1 MASAAVRPR
10 PHPVYLPAVGSPA
23 DSGGTIPR
31 VRGRARAMTHAAQTH
46 PHLPSSPPEGPGLV
60 RIAGLP
66 YFAIAFIARLP
77 FAMMVVGVLTVVVSA
92 RGSLSLGGLTSAAV
106 GLGTA
111 CFGPLLGAAADRFG
125 QRSVLLALSIGNGAM
140 LVLFTLV
147 VYAGAADGLVL
158 LAAVGIGATAPQVA
172 PMSRSRLVT
181 IITDRMPEAVRART
195 LSGTMA
201 YESAAD
207 ETVFVFGPF
216 IVGILASAIAP
227 WAPLVG
233 AAALT
238 VLFVGAFALHPSARA
253 VSAHRDRDGRAPS
266 SVSELF
272 RPRLLIVVIGI
283 LGVGMFFGTMLT
295 SLTSFMAD
303 RGASEQAG
311 LLYGVMGVGSAVLAL
326 GVAWLP
332 ARFSLRARWLV
343 FSGILLAGSALLLFV
358 DTPATMMVALA
369 IMGIGIGP
377 TLVTQYSF
385 GAARSPLGRSATVMT
400 MLGSGIV
407 VGQSLGAAVAGEL
420 AETVGT
426 GAALILPI
434 VAASV
439 AFAAGLVNWRLSAV
453 PSRVA
458 SV

>member
-1 MASAAVRPR
+1 
-10 PHPVYLPAVGSPA
+10 
-23 DSGGTIPR
+23 
-31 VRGRARAMTHAAQTH
+31 MTHAEPQIQPH
-46 PHLPSSPPEGPGLV
+46 PPTDDGPGLL
-60 RIAGLP
+60 RIAGLL
-66 YFAIAFIARLP
+66 YFVIAFVARLP

-125 QRSVLLALSIGNGAM
+125 QRAVLLALAIANGAT

-147 VYAGAADGLVL
+147 VYGDSAEALVL
-158 LAAVGIGATAPQVA
+158 VSAFGIGATAPQVA

-181 IITDRMPEAVRART
+181 MITDRMPEHVRGRT
-195 LSGTMA
+195 VSGTMA

-216 IVGILASAIAP
+216 IVGILASALAP

-233 AAALT
+233 AAVLT
-238 VLFVGAFALHPSARA
+238 VVFVGAFALHPSART
-253 VSAHRDRDGRAPS
+253 VSAHRDGDGRAPS

-272 RPRLLIVVIGI
+272 SPRLLVVVLGI

-311 LLYGVMGVGSAVLAL
+311 LLYGVMGVGSAILAL

-343 FSGILLAGSALLLFV
+343 FSGVLLAGTLLLLLV
-358 DTPATMMVALA
+358 DIPATMMVALG

-420 AETVGT
+420 AESLGT
-426 GAALILPI
+426 GTALLLPI
-434 VAASV
+434 VAAGV
-439 AFAAGLVNWRLSAV
+439 AFTAGLVNWRLT
-453 PSRVA
+453 A
-458 SV
+458 SPLA

>member
-1 MASAAVRPR
+1 
-10 PHPVYLPAVGSPA
+10 
-23 DSGGTIPR
+23 
-31 VRGRARAMTHAAQTH
+31 MTHTH
-46 PHLPSSPPEGPGLV
+46 TSAEPTLL
-60 RIAGLP
+60 RIAGFP
-66 YFAIAFIARLP
+66 YFLIAFVARLP

-125 QRSVLLALSIGNGAM
+125 QRVVLLILAVANGSM
-140 LVLFTLV
+140 LVLFTVV
-147 VYAGAADGLVL
+147 VYGTAADAFVL

-172 PMSRSRLVT
+172 PLSRSRLVT
-181 IITDRMPEAVRART
+181 MIRDRMSEGRQGRT
-195 LSGTMA
+195 VSGTMA

-216 IVGILASAIAP
+216 IVGVLASLIAP

-233 AAALT
+233 AAVLT
-238 VLFVGAFALHPSARA
+238 VVFVGAFALHPSGRH
-253 VSAHRDRDGRAPS
+253 VSLDRGKDGKALS

-272 RPRLLIVVIGI
+272 RPQLLIVVLGI

-303 RGASEQAG
+303 RGAAEQAG
-311 LLYGVMGVGSAVLAL
+311 LLYGVMGVGSAALAL

-332 ARFSLRARWLV
+332 QSFSLRLRWLV
-343 FSGILLAGSALLLFV
+343 FSGILLAGTLLLGLV
-358 DTPATMMVALA
+358 DSPGMMMVALA

-385 GAARSPLGRSATVMT
+385 GAALSPLGRSATVMT

-407 VGQSLGAAVAGEL
+407 VGQSIGAAVAGEI
-420 AETVGT
+420 AENVGT
-426 GAALILPI
+426 SAALVLPLF
-434 VAASV
+434 AAAV
-439 AFAAGLVNWRLSAV
+439 AFVAGVVNWVLSA
-453 PSRVA
+453 SRTRAQRV
-458 SV
+458 STGG

>member
-1 MASAAVRPR
+1 
-10 PHPVYLPAVGSPA
+10 
-23 DSGGTIPR
+23 
-31 VRGRARAMTHAAQTH
+31 MTHTHTSAQ
-46 PHLPSSPPEGPGLV
+46 PSLF
-60 RIAGLP
+60 RIAGFP
-66 YFAIAFIARLP
+66 YFLIAFIARLP

-125 QRSVLLALSIGNGAM
+125 QRLVLSILAVANGSM
-140 LVLFTLV
+140 LVLFAVV
-147 VYAGAADGLVL
+147 VYGSAADAFVL

-172 PMSRSRLVT
+172 PLSRSRLVT
-181 IITDRMPEAVRART
+181 MIRDRMPEDRRAKT
-195 LSGTMA
+195 VSGTMA

-233 AAALT
+233 AAVLT
-238 VLFVGAFALHPSARA
+238 VVFVGAFALHPSGRH
-253 VSAHRDRDGRAPS
+253 VSKDRGADGKALS

-272 RPRLLIVVIGI
+272 RPQLLVVILGI

-303 RGASEQAG
+303 RGAAEQAG

-332 ARFSLRARWLV
+332 PAFSLRARWLV
-343 FSGILLAGSALLLFV
+343 FSGILLSGSLLLGLV
-358 DTPATMMVALA
+358 DSPALMMLALA

-385 GAARSPLGRSATVMT
+385 GAALSPLGRSATVMT

-407 VGQSLGAAVAGEL
+407 VGQSIGAAVAGEIS
-420 AETVGT
+420 ENVGT
-426 GAALILPI
+426 SAALVLPMCAAAVAFGAGVVNWILSNPRRRRHS
-434 VAASV
+434 VAA
-439 AFAAGLVNWRLSAV
+439 
-453 PSRVA
+453 
-458 SV
+458 

>member
-1 MASAAVRPR
+1 
-10 PHPVYLPAVGSPA
+10 
-23 DSGGTIPR
+23 
-31 VRGRARAMTHAAQTH
+31 MTHA
-46 PHLPSSPPEGPGLV
+46 PSSPSTNRPAPTGTPGRPSLL

-66 YFAIAFIARLP
+66 YFVIAFVARLP
-77 FAMMVVGVLTVVVSA
+77 FAMMVVGVLTVVVST

-125 QRSVLLALSIGNGAM
+125 QRGVLLVLAITNGAM
-140 LVLFTLV
+140 LVAFAAV
-147 VYAGAADGLVL
+147 VYGGGVDVLVL
-158 LAAVGIGATAPQVA
+158 VAAFGIGATAPQVA

-181 IITDRMPEAVRART
+181 MITDRMPEAVRTRT
-195 LSGTMA
+195 ISGTMA

-216 IVGILASAIAP
+216 LVGILASAIAP

-238 VLFVGAFALHPSARA
+238 VLFVGSFALHPSGRH
-253 VSAHRDRDGRAPS
+253 VSMQRDGNGRRAPS
-266 SVSELF
+266 SARELF
-272 RPRLLIVVIGI
+272 APRLLIVVLGI

-311 LLYGVMGVGSAVLAL
+311 LLYGVMGVGSAILAL

-343 FSGILLAGSALLLFV
+343 FSGILLGGSLLLLVV
-358 DTPATMMVALA
+358 DAPGPMMLALA
-369 IMGIGIGP
+369 VMGIGIGP

-400 MLGSGIV
+400 MLGSGVV

-420 AETVGT
+420 AEGSGT
-426 GAALILPI
+426 SVALVLPI
-434 VAASV
+434 VASAL
-439 AFAAGLVNWRLSAV
+439 AFAAALVNWRLSATR
-453 PSRVA
+453 PR
-458 SV
+458 